1 MKKEEKKELLEYAYR
16 TYFTKQ
22 HGDNNY
28 FNFDITPL
36 IKDFSFI
43 DFFTTEAKTEHSAIL
58 VITDNQYILGYTDSY
73 GIGNH
78 KAAVARVMKDITGGG
93 HISNIN
99 EAKKLERQCVKQFIT
114 ARIIYDY
121 RGDNEYGR
129 AIYQGALY
137 FSLPED
143 SKISIGQFENF
154 KQFYTD
160 YNRELEV
167 LIGAYGIDKF
177 SIHYEYLDEL
187 GTKVRK
193 KTNSLQDVY
202 TYYET
207 CINENPEHKI
217 ENEVIFGISTKP
229 KTK

>member
-1 MKKEEKKELLEYAYR
+1 MTKVQDKQLLEYAYR

-43 DFFTTEAKTEHSAIL
+43 DFIAIEAKTEHSAIL
-58 VITDNQYILGYTDSY
+58 VITDNQYVLGYTDSY
-73 GIGNH
+73 GIGTH
-78 KAAVARVMKDITGGG
+78 KASIARVMKDITGGG
-93 HISNIN
+93 YIRDLS
-99 EAKKLERQCVKQFIT
+99 EAKKLERQCTKQFIT

-129 AIYQGALY
+129 AIYQGAIY
-137 FSLPED
+137 FSLPEGNA
-143 SKISIGQFENF
+143 ISIGQFENF

-167 LIGAYGIDKF
+167 LIATYGIDKF
-177 SIHYEYLDEL
+177 SIYYEYLDES
-187 GTKVRK
+187 GTKIRK
-193 KTNSLQDVY
+193 KTNSLKDVY
-202 TYYET
+202 NNYEN
-207 CINENPEHKI
+207 CINQNIEPKI
-217 ENEVIFGISTKP
+217 ENEVIMGISSKS